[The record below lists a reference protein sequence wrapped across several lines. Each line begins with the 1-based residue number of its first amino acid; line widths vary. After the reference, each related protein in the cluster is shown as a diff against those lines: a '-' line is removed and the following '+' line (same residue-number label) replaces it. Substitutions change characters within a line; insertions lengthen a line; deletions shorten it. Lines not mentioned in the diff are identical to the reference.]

1 MTFFRLF
8 RRDCVYYRK
17 PFLALAAGAA
27 LISAILTGAL
37 LIGDSVRGTLHDRVN
52 RNAAILSER
61 LIFPFPVETS
71 LAGGVLHAEGVITL
85 SDHLT
90 TKVQLYARASETN
103 LHGRDTWTSPAL
115 AKRLGLKP
123 GDRMSV
129 LVAARSAIASESLMG
144 RPPKLKQLQLLFQG
158 VCTNNYVE
166 VAFAN
171 PQEEVLNIFLPH
183 ALLADAL
190 DVRPTAVNEVWQQSP
205 SPPDDETIW
214 ALSQL
219 VMDTWEGSPVLK
231 SHAFFL
237 PKHLRDRFPAA
248 TAGLFSF
255 AESFSNKTAHLDYCF
270 IGAFEKGPFA
280 VARGTVALAD
290 TLPEAFPSGAE
301 LTY

>member
-1 MTFFRLF
+1 MTFLRLF

-17 PFLALAAGAA
+17 PFLALAAGVA

-52 RNAAILSER
+52 RNAAVLSEL

-71 LAGGVLHAEGVITL
+71 LAGGVLHAEGVITI

-90 TKVQLYARASETN
+90 TKVQLYALTSETN
-103 LHGRDTWTSPAL
+103 LHGRDALASPAL

-158 VCTNNYVE
+158 VCTNSYAE

-190 DVRPTAVNEVWQQSP
+190 DVRPTAVNEVWQQEP
-205 SPPDDETIW
+205 SPPDDETVW

-219 VMDTWEGSPVLK
+219 VMDTWDGSPVLK

-280 VARGTVALAD
+280 VARGTAALAD
-290 TLPEAFPSGAE
+290 TLPDTFPSGA
-301 LTY
+301 

>member
-1 MTFFRLF
+1 MTFLRLF

-52 RNAAILSER
+52 RNTGFLSER

-71 LAGGVLHAEGVITL
+71 LTGGVLHAEGVITF

-90 TKVQLYARASETN
+90 TKVQLYAPASETN
-103 LHGRDTWTSPAL
+103 LHGRDALASPAL

-129 LVAARSAIASESLMG
+129 RVATRSAIASESLMG

-158 VCTNNYVE
+158 VCTNNYAE

-171 PQEEVLNIFLPH
+171 PQEEALNIFLPH
-183 ALLADAL
+183 ALLAETL
-190 DVRPTAVNEVWQQSP
+190 DVRPTADN
-205 SPPDDETIW
+205 
-214 ALSQL
+214 
-219 VMDTWEGSPVLK
+219 
-231 SHAFFL
+231 
-237 PKHLRDRFPAA
+237 
-248 TAGLFSF
+248 
-255 AESFSNKTAHLDYCF
+255 
-270 IGAFEKGPFA
+270 
-280 VARGTVALAD
+280 
-290 TLPEAFPSGAE
+290 
-301 LTY
+301 